1 MIGDRASNLIEGTY
15 THAII
20 FICFSIS
27 YLCVFVWDKFLAT
40 SLRLASTGGGL
51 YIVYDIVII
60 MEGLAFAALLL
71 VHNKNFRDK
80 EPTIVRNGPNY
91 VDFHMDGCTSLAS
104 SLVDTDDKDKL
115 PQ

>member
-71 VHNKNFRDK
+71 VHNKNYRDK
-80 EPTIVRNGPNY
+80 EPEPNS
-91 VDFHMDGCTSLAS
+91 VTFHNESCTSLAS
-104 SLVDTDDKDKL
+104 SLVDTEDKEK
-115 PQ
+115 